1 MYSLH
6 DIEVAG
12 LDLAEILGCEMESR
26 AGDHSTLVIYARV
39 THEELVFEIPE
50 CQDLEVFLHE
60 GRDKKILFSGILT
73 DIQMSEGGGVKTVR
87 IEGKS
92 RSWLMDREKHS
103 RSFQD
108 SKMTFQA
115 LVREILT
122 DYEEADLHYAAEE
135 KEIKNLIVQY
145 EETDWEFL
153 QRVLSQAG
161 TMLTPDSRQ
170 PGLKLYAGV
179 PGLLEPAFSYH
190 ILDMEKDMGGYY
202 ELKANDR
209 DVYAVDFTR
218 YRVISEQLLGIFE
231 PVRVHGNSFVA
242 CSCRYSFAG
251 QEMWGVYEVQ
261 SAKGLA
267 KSTVYPLH
275 LIGVALNGN
284 VVDVSGTKVKVALKI
299 DGGRKERAVYD
310 FPYSTLSAS
319 SDGSGWY
326 CMPEVGDDVRIYF
339 PSKKEAEAIALSAV
353 SNYSTPQDGEDRMS
367 NPNSR
372 YLRTKSGQ
380 QLALA
385 PDYIKLSC
393 GKNASSV
400 TVQADGKIKI
410 QSQSIVKAMAEEEIT
425 LHAEEKVTFH
435 VSEQFIIHSLIG
447 GQIASCE
454 GDFILQGTEVNFD

>member
-12 LDLAEILGCEMESR
+12 LELAEVLECEIESR
-26 AGDHSTLVIYARV
+26 TGDHSTLVILARV
-39 THEELVFEIPE
+39 TQEEFVFEISD
-50 CQDLEVFLHE
+50 CQDFEVLLHE
-60 GRDKKILFSGILT
+60 GKEKRILFSGILT
-73 DIQMSEGGGVKTVR
+73 DIQISECGYVKTVR

-103 RSFQD
+103 RSFQN

-115 LVREILT
+115 LVREILK
-122 DYEEADLHYAAEE
+122 DYEETDLNYAAEE
-135 KEIKNLIVQY
+135 AEIKNLIVQY

-170 PGLKLYAGV
+170 PGLKLYVGV
-179 PGLLEPAFSYH
+179 PSLLEKVFSYH

-202 ELKANDR
+202 ELKANGR
-209 DVYAVDFTR
+209 NVYAVDFTR
-218 YRVISEQLLGIFE
+218 YRVASEHLLSIFE
-231 PVRVHGNSFVA
+231 PVQVQGNGFVVCA
-242 CSCRYSFAG
+242 CRYSFAS
-251 QEMWGVYEVQ
+251 QEMQGTYEVQ
-261 SAKGLA
+261 SAKGLT
-267 KSTVYPLH
+267 KSAVYPMH

-284 VVDVSGTKVKVALKI
+284 VVSASGTKVKVALKI
-299 DGGRKERAVYD
+299 DGDRKERALYE

-339 PSKKEAEAIALSAV
+339 PSKKESEAIALSAV

-367 NPNSR
+367 DPNSR
-372 YLRTKSGQ
+372 YLRTQSGQ

-393 GKNASSV
+393 GKDSSSV

-454 GDFILQGTEVNFD
+454 GDVILQGTEVNFD